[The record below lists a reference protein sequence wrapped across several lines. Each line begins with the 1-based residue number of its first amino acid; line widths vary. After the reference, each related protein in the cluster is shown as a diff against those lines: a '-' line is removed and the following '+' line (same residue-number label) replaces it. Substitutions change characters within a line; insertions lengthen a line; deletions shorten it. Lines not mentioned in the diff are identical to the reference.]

1 MFTKPTFR
9 QNTLDV
15 RCKKQGIC
23 FRELKQRQNTLKRT
37 KKKSNRTKQITTKE
51 ANKAMGCN
59 TSQEQQSAVSENNG
73 DIVNHNND
81 SKQTPRNSAKSEK
94 ESKSARS
101 TKSTKNEKSDK
112 LTNGQ
117 HENKT
122 DDDQKSEGMIS
133 CVCGWF
139 PPHTLRTDL
148 CTVSMKIIRE
158 MHLK

>member
-1 MFTKPTFR
+1 MYPLIQINFYPIVYETYFSAKYIGCKMQKTRNLFQRIETTTKYIEK
-9 QNTLDV
+9 N
-15 RCKKQGIC
+15 
-23 FRELKQRQNTLKRT
+23 

-133 CVCGWF
+133 CVCG
-139 PPHTLRTDL
+139 
-148 CTVSMKIIRE
+148 
-158 MHLK
+158 

>member
-1 MFTKPTFR
+1 MYPLIQINFYPIVYETYFSAKYIGYKMQKTRNLFQRIETTTKYIEK
-9 QNTLDV
+9 N
-15 RCKKQGIC
+15 
-23 FRELKQRQNTLKRT
+23 

-133 CVCGWF
+133 CVCG
-139 PPHTLRTDL
+139 
-148 CTVSMKIIRE
+148 
-158 MHLK
+158 